1 MDPRALKRWGLRT
14 LILLGSGAGVWALLL
29 LAHSAENSADFNRRQ
44 PWILLLNI
52 CAVLTLGVLLARK
65 LWQLYRDFQ
74 DHVPGSRLT
83 ARTVGMFGTLVV
95 VPLLIVY
102 LFALEFLNYGIDSW
116 FRVEIKQGLNDA
128 LVLSRSALELRLHEQ
143 SRRTENFAQA
153 IAPLT
158 GPDLAVRLDVE
169 RRAAQAADVTVY
181 DTGGRALSLSSA
193 SAGTALPAAPAAE
206 VRLQIAAGRSY
217 FALQPSTAGRATI
230 VTAAPLPRAALAPPG
245 RFVVINYDVPAE
257 LSGLADAVQ
266 NAYSNYGDMSATREP
281 LKINFTLTLTLVLLI
296 TMLAA
301 VYGAVWS
308 AQRLTRP
315 VKDLIAGTRAVGKG
329 DFATRL
335 PLPSRDEMGFLVH
348 SFNDMTKRLRRT
360 SEEAALSRQAVER
373 ERERLAV
380 ILSRL
385 SSGVLVIDAQL
396 HLRSANQSAGA
407 ILGGDL
413 TAMAGQSLA
422 AAAAAGAVPL
432 LVGFVAAL
440 RSRLAAGEREWREQL
455 ALQDETG
462 TRVLLWACT
471 PLPDDSDAAGLVI
484 VFEDV
489 TALLTAQRNAA
500 WGEVARRLAHE
511 IKNPLTPI
519 QLSAE
524 QLRRKLLPG
533 LDTEHARLLERATHT
548 IVQQVDAMKQ
558 MVNAFSD
565 YARAP
570 EVQLARFSLNQLT
583 AEVVEL
589 YRLQDPG
596 VAIVLELDPE
606 LPEIEADRGRVRQIL
621 ANLLSNGIEALA
633 GVAGAAITVRTRWLR
648 TVKPPQAEI
657 TVSDNGPGFREDILR
672 RAFEPYVT
680 SKARGT
686 GLGLAI
692 VQRIVEEHGGRINA
706 ENLATGGARVRVL
719 LPATAD
725 KRTELRRERA

>member
-266 NAYSNYGDMSATREP
+266 NSYSNYGDMSATREP

-583 AEVVEL
+583 AEMVEL

>member
-230 VTAAPLPRAALAPPG
+230 VTAAPLPRAALVPPG

>member
-1 MDPRALKRWGLRT
+1 MDPRALKRWGLRA
-14 LILLGSGAGVWALLL
+14 LIALGSGAGVWALLL

-52 CAVLTLGVLLARK
+52 CAVLALGVLLARK
-65 LWQLYRDFQ
+65 LWQLYRDFK

-116 FRVEIKQGLNDA
+116 FRVEIRQGLNDA

-143 SRRTENFAQA
+143 ARRTENFAHA
-153 IAPLT
+153 IAALS
-158 GPDLAVRLDVE
+158 GPDLAVRLDAE

-193 SAGTALPAAPAAE
+193 NAGAALPAPPSAE
-206 VRLQIAAGRSY
+206 VRLQIAAGHSY
-217 FALQPSTAGRATI
+217 FALQPPTDGRATI
-230 VTAAPLPRAALAPPG
+230 VTAAPLPRAALVPPG

-257 LSGLADAVQ
+257 LSALADTVQ
-266 NAYSNYGDMSATREP
+266 SAFSNYGDMSATREP
-281 LKINFTLTLTLVLLI
+281 LKINFKLTLTLVLLI

-329 DFATRL
+329 DFGTRL

-360 SEEAALSRQAVER
+360 SEEAALGRQAVER

-385 SSGVLVIDAQL
+385 SSGVLVIDARL

-413 TAMAGQSLA
+413 ASMTGQDLV
-422 AAAAAGAVPL
+422 AAAGATPL
-432 LVGFVAAL
+432 VAGFIAAL
-440 RSRLAAGEREWREQL
+440 RARLASGEREWREQL
-455 ALQDETG
+455 ALEDEAG

-558 MVNAFSD
+558 MVNAFSE
-565 YARAP
+565 YARTP
-570 EVQLARFSLNQLT
+570 EVQLAHFSLNQLS

-648 TVKPPQAEI
+648 TVKPAQAEI

-672 RAFEPYVT
+672 HAFEPYVT

-692 VQRIVEEHGGRINA
+692 VQRIVEEHGGRISA
-706 ENLATGGARVRVL
+706 ENLATGGARIRVL

>member
-1 MDPRALKRWGLRT
+1 MDPRALKRWGLRG
-14 LILLGSGAGVWALLL
+14 LILLGIGAGVWALLL
-29 LAHSAENSADFNRRQ
+29 LAHSAENSTDFNRRQ
-44 PWILLLNI
+44 PWILLLNS
-52 CAVLTLGVLLARK
+52 CAVLALGVLLARK
-65 LWQLYRDFQ
+65 LAQLYRDFR

-95 VPLLIVY
+95 VPLLILY

-116 FRVEIKQGLNDA
+116 FRIEIKQGLNDA
-128 LVLSRSALELRLHEQ
+128 LVLSRSALNLRLHEQ
-143 SRRTENFAQA
+143 SRRTENFAHA
-153 IAPLT
+153 IATLS
-158 GPDLAVRLDVE
+158 GPDLALRLDAE
-169 RRAAQAADVTVY
+169 RRAAQAADVTVF
-181 DTGGRALSLSSA
+181 DTSGRALAVSS
-193 SAGTALPAAPAAE
+193 SPGSPLPAAPAVE
-206 VRLQIAAGRSY
+206 VLLQIAAGHGYYS
-217 FALQPSTAGRATI
+217 LQLPTNGRATI
-230 VTAAPLPRAALAPPG
+230 VTAAPLARAAAVGPG
-245 RFVVINYDVPAE
+245 RFVLINYGVPAE

-266 NAYSNYGDMSATREP
+266 NAYSNYGDMSASRQP
-281 LKINFTLTLTLVLLI
+281 LKINFMLTLTLVLLI

-301 VYGAVWS
+301 VYGAIWS

-329 DFATRL
+329 DFGTRL

-385 SSGVLVIDAQL
+385 SSGVLVLDAQL
-396 HLRSANQSAGA
+396 KLRSANQSAGA

-413 TAMAGQSLA
+413 AALAGQSLTT
-422 AAAAAGAVPL
+422 GASATAMQ
-432 LVGFVAAL
+432 VGFVAAL
-440 RSRLAAGEREWREQL
+440 RGRLAAGEREWREQL
-455 ALQDETG
+455 TLKDDAG
-462 TRVLLWACT
+462 NRVLLWACT
-471 PLPDDSDAAGLVI
+471 PLPDESEDAGLVI
-484 VFEDV
+484 VFEDI
-489 TALLTAQRNAA
+489 TALLNAQRNAA

-533 LDTEHARLLERATHT
+533 LDSEHARLLERATVT

-570 EVQLARFSLNQLT
+570 EMQFAQFSLNQLA
-583 AEVVEL
+583 AEVAEL
-589 YRLQDPG
+589 YRLQDPR
-596 VAIVLELDPE
+596 VAIHLELDPQ

-633 GVAGAAITVRTRWLR
+633 GHSGAAITVRTRWIGAA
-648 TVKPPQAEI
+648 KPHSVEI
-657 TVSDNGPGFREDILR
+657 TISDNGPGFREDILQ

-680 SKARGT
+680 TKARGT

-692 VQRIVEEHGGRINA
+692 VKRIVEEHGGKISA
-706 ENLATGGARVRVL
+706 ENAATGGARIRVL
-719 LPATAD
+719 LPATGE
-725 KRTELRRERA
+725 KRMELRRERA

>member
-1 MDPRALKRWGLRT
+1 MDSRALKRWAPRALT
-14 LILLGSGAGVWALLL
+14 LLGSGAAVWALLL
-29 LAHSAENSADFNRRQ
+29 LGHSAENSADFNRRQ
-44 PWILLLNI
+44 PWIILLNI
-52 CAVLTLGVLLARK
+52 CAVLALGVLLARK
-65 LWQLYRDFQ
+65 LWQLYEDFR

-128 LVLSRSALELRLHEQ
+128 LVLSRSALELRVREQ
-143 SRRTENFAQA
+143 SRRTGNFAEA
-153 IAPLT
+153 IAPFS
-158 GPDLAVRLDVE
+158 GPDLAVRLDAE
-169 RRAAQAADVTVY
+169 RRATQAADITVY
-181 DTGGRALSLSSA
+181 DATGRVLNFSSA
-193 SAGTALPAAPAAE
+193 IAGAALPPPAPMEA
-206 VRLQIAAGRSY
+206 RLQIAAGHSY
-217 FALQPSTAGRATI
+217 FVLQPPSAGGRATI
-230 VTAAPLPRAALAPPG
+230 VTAAPLPRAAKVTPG
-245 RFVVINYDVPAE
+245 RFVIINYEVPAE

-266 NAYSNYGDMSATREP
+266 AAYSNYGDMSATREP
-281 LKINFTLTLTLVLLI
+281 LKINFILTLTLVLLI

-301 VYGAVWS
+301 VYGAIWS

-329 DFATRL
+329 DFAMRL

-360 SEEAALSRQAVER
+360 SEEAALSREAVER

-396 HLRSANQSAGA
+396 TLRSANQSAGM
-407 ILGGDL
+407 ILCSD
-413 TAMAGQSLA
+413 LA
-422 AAAAAGAVPL
+422 AMVGQNLAASASAGAPL
-432 LVGFVAAL
+432 LAEFAAAL
-440 RSRLAAGEREWREQL
+440 RDRLAEGDLEWREQL
-455 ALQDETG
+455 ELNDEAG
-462 TRVLLWACT
+462 TRKLLWACT
-471 PLPDDSDAAGLVI
+471 ALPHTSEDPGLVI

-524 QLRRKLLPG
+524 QLKRKLLPG
-533 LDTEHARLLERATHT
+533 LDSEHARLLERATHT

-558 MVNAFSD
+558 MVNAFTD
-565 YARAP
+565 YARSP
-570 EVQLARFSLNQLT
+570 EVQLAHFSLNQLT

-596 VAIVLELDPE
+596 VAIAMELDPQ
-606 LPEIEADRGRVRQIL
+606 LPEIEADRGRVRQVL

-633 GVAGAAITVRTRWLR
+633 GVTGAAITVRTRWLR
-648 TVKPPQAEI
+648 TIEPAQAEI

-672 RAFEPYVT
+672 RAFDPYVT

-692 VQRIVEEHGGRINA
+692 VQRIVEEHGGRISA
-706 ENLATGGARVRVL
+706 ETPAAGGARIRVL

-725 KRTELRRERA
+725 RRAELRRERA